1 MTKTT
6 ANPGQESFD
15 PSNPPGLRTQQAKW
29 KLTFVFAAVVL
40 VYMFTSWQ
48 TNSSLIDLWFGMP
61 DVWRMVGE
69 LFPPN
74 WGYATETW
82 GRLSETIQMAIIA
95 TTVAGILCIPISLM
109 ASSNIAPN
117 KWVYNITKQI
127 MNILRTIPDLLL
139 AVIFVGIFGIGA
151 FSGIIALIIFS
162 LGILAK
168 LLAETIEAI
177 DKNPLEAI
185 RASGGNTLQVIV
197 YGVIPQILPQ
207 YTSFTLYVFEIN
219 VRASLVLGFV
229 GAGGIGQL
237 LQRSISFFQYGRAMI
252 IIIII
257 FVAVVIIE
265 YISGKIREEI
275 L

>member
-1 MTKTT
+1 MKGTP
-6 ANPGQESFD
+6 NPQQGTVD
-15 PSNPPGLRTQQAKW
+15 HGNPPGLRAQQAKW
-29 KLTFVFAAVVL
+29 KLTFVFVVVVL

-48 TNSSLIDLWFGMP
+48 TGSSLIDLWYGLP
-61 DVWRMVGE
+61 DVWRMVLE

-95 TTVAGILCIPISLM
+95 TTVAAILCIPISLM

-117 KWVYNITKQI
+117 NYVYNITKQI

-151 FSGIIALIIFS
+151 FSGIMALIIFS

-197 YGVIPQILPQ
+197 YGVMPQILPQ

-237 LQRSISFFQYGRAMI
+237 LQRSISFFQYGRAMM

-275 L
+275 M

>member
-1 MTKTT
+1 MKPSISSTEHH
-6 ANPGQESFD
+6 PL
-15 PSNPPGLRTQQAKW
+15 SNPPGLRAQKAKW
-29 KLTFVFAAVVL
+29 KLTFVFIFVAVVYL
-40 VYMFTSWQ
+40 F
-48 TNSSLIDLWFGMP
+48 SSLYTESSPKDLWDGLP
-61 DVWRMVGE
+61 NVWRMMAE

-74 WGYATETW
+74 WSYAGEAS
-82 GRLSETIQMAIIA
+82 GRLAETVQMAIIA
-95 TTVAGILCIPISLM
+95 TTVAAILCIPISLM

-117 KWVYNITKQI
+117 KYIYNITKQF

-139 AVIFVGIFGIGA
+139 AVIFVGIFGIGV

-185 RASGGNTLQVIV
+185 RASGGNTIQVIV

-207 YTSFTLYVFEIN
+207 YTSFSLYVFEIN

-237 LQRSISFFQYGRAMI
+237 LQRSISFFQYGNAMMI
-252 IIIII
+252 ILII

>member
-1 MTKTT
+1 MKPAVKTSE
-6 ANPGQESFD
+6 NP
-15 PSNPPGLRTQQAKW
+15 NITTPPGLRAQKTKW
-29 KLTFVFAAVVL
+29 KLAFVFIVV
-40 VYMFTSWQ
+40 VGFYITSTLYTQ
-48 TNSSLIDLWFGMP
+48 ASPKALWDGLP
-61 DVWRMVGE
+61 SVWRMVTE

-74 WGYATETW
+74 WGYATEAW
-82 GRLSETIQMAIIA
+82 GRLAETIQMAIIA

-117 KWVYNITKQI
+117 KYVYNFTKQF

-139 AVIFVGIFGIGA
+139 AVIFVGIFGIGV
-151 FSGIIALIIFS
+151 FSGIMALIIFS

-197 YGVIPQILPQ
+197 YGVMPQILPQ

-237 LQRSISFFQYGRAMI
+237 LQRSISFFQYGNAMMI
-252 IIIII
+252 IVII